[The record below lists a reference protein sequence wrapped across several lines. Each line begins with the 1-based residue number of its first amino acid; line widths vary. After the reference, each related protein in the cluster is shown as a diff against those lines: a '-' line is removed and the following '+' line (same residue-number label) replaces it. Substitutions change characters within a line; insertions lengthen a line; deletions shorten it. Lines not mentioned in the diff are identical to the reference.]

1 MFMIFVSVFVFS
13 FTICAAASE
22 SQARLAWS
30 HVTEDIL
37 VEVHA
42 PTQAYPGDAVPLS
55 VRVNATADLRDV
67 YVILWISGSR
77 YENCTDWNATYFE
90 VLYGARLDSGE
101 AVYNEYD
108 LEIPSDAD
116 PGLVYGHV
124 VCKWMTLD
132 LQDHS
137 KYDSFSVTYLRNK
150 VFEELESEHAEF
162 ENTYEELNASYI
174 ELKTKHEGEI
184 GGTRNLMYLFVA
196 TTAFSA
202 ATAFVLLFRRPKRPW
217 T

>member
-1 MFMIFVSVFVFS
+1 MATSFFS
-13 FTICAAASE
+13 YTIYVATSE
-22 SQARLAWS
+22 PQARLAWS

-42 PTQAYPGDAVPLS
+42 PTQAYPSDAVPMS

-77 YENCTDWNATYFE
+77 YENCTNWNATCFE
-90 VLYGARLDSGE
+90 VLYGASLNSGE
-101 AVYNEYD
+101 SIYKEHD

-124 VCKWMTLD
+124 ACKWMTLD
-132 LQDHS
+132 LQDYS
-137 KYDSFSVTYLRNK
+137 KYDSFSVTYLGNK
-150 VFEELESEHAEF
+150 VFEELEIEHAEF
-162 ENTYEELNASYI
+162 ENMYQELNASYI

-202 ATAFVLLFRRPKRPW
+202 ATAFVLLFRRPNKPW